1 MAYKVCLLDSDP
13 AYQRALMEYLNL
25 RATIPIQLYV
35 FSNPAVYA
43 AFRERE
49 KPELILVGDCYADWK
64 DAEDCPVLVLTTN
77 REYIGRTQ
85 YFFRY
90 QSVEHLVE
98 TMLQMIGANQ
108 PCVTETGMFYAV
120 YSPLGRCGKTT
131 FAKKLCERIGNS
143 LYVNWEGI
151 SECLDEKGIGSWMLY
166 CMKSRNEECLE
177 YLQANAVASLP
188 PPECFQD
195 IRQIEIED
203 LRWFREAIQRRG
215 QYAGVVFDIGG
226 MALASYAVFGA
237 FDRILIPTLRD
248 TVSQKKQKVFEQML
262 CQEYEKTENLQY
274 VQLEGQDVDQI
285 ADMYVR

>member
-64 DAEDCPVLVLTTN
+64 DAEDCPVLVLTIN

-151 SECLDEKGIGSWMLY
+151 SECLDEKGIGSWCIY
-166 CMKSRNEECLE
+166 CMKSRNENVWSIC
-177 YLQANAVASLP
+177 
-188 PPECFQD
+188 
-195 IRQIEIED
+195 RQMR
-203 LRWFREAIQRRG
+203 LRVCRHRNVSGISGRSRLRI
-215 QYAGVVFDIGG
+215 FDGSG
-226 MALASYAVFGA
+226 KRFK
-237 FDRILIPTLRD
+237 D
-248 TVSQKKQKVFEQML
+248 
-262 CQEYEKTENLQY
+262 
-274 VQLEGQDVDQI
+274 
-285 ADMYVR
+285 ADSMRV

>member
-1 MAYKVCLLDSDP
+1 
-13 AYQRALMEYLNL
+13 MEYLNL

-64 DAEDCPVLVLTTN
+64 DAEDCPVLVLTIN

-166 CMKSRNEECLE
+166 CMKSRNE
-177 YLQANAVASLP
+177 P
-188 PPECFQD
+188 TID
-195 IRQIEIED
+195 IDGNRLRHVSTLNTQRGTNPNFTFCSRNNPFFNVFIPNTYFYNGRRQ
-203 LRWFREAIQRRG
+203 
-215 QYAGVVFDIGG
+215 
-226 MALASYAVFGA
+226 
-237 FDRILIPTLRD
+237 
-248 TVSQKKQKVFEQML
+248 
-262 CQEYEKTENLQY
+262 
-274 VQLEGQDVDQI
+274 QI
-285 ADMYVR
+285 IYRFIVIAARK

>member
-1 MAYKVCLLDSDP
+1 
-13 AYQRALMEYLNL
+13 
-25 RATIPIQLYV
+25 
-35 FSNPAVYA
+35 
-43 AFRERE
+43 
-49 KPELILVGDCYADWK
+49 
-64 DAEDCPVLVLTTN
+64 
-77 REYIGRTQ
+77 
-85 YFFRY
+85 
-90 QSVEHLVE
+90 
-98 TMLQMIGANQ
+98 MIGANQ

-151 SECLDEKGIGSWMLY
+151 SECLDENGIGSWMLY

-188 PPECFQD
+188 PPECFRD

-248 TVSQKKQKVFEQML
+248 TVSQKNRRYSSK
-262 CQEYEKTENLQY
+262 CC
-274 VQLEGQDVDQI
+274 
-285 ADMYVR
+285 VRNMKNRESAICPVRRTGCGSDSRHVCEVMEWNYDL

>member
-13 AYQRALMEYLNL
+13 AFQRALMQYLNL

-77 REYIGRTQ
+77 REYIGRTK

-108 PCVTETGMFYAV
+108 PCVTKTGMFYAV

-151 SECLDEKGIGSWMLY
+151 SECLDENGRK
-166 CMKSRNEECLE
+166 CK
-177 YLQANAVASLP
+177 
-188 PPECFQD
+188 
-195 IRQIEIED
+195 
-203 LRWFREAIQRRG
+203 
-215 QYAGVVFDIGG
+215 
-226 MALASYAVFGA
+226 
-237 FDRILIPTLRD
+237 
-248 TVSQKKQKVFEQML
+248 
-262 CQEYEKTENLQY
+262 
-274 VQLEGQDVDQI
+274 
-285 ADMYVR
+285 

>member
-49 KPELILVGDCYADWK
+49 KPELILVGDSYADWK
-64 DAEDCPVLVLTTN
+64 DAEDCPVLVLTAN
-77 REYIGRTQ
+77 REYIGRAQ

-90 QSVEHLVE
+90 QSVERLVE
-98 TMLQMIGANQ
+98 TMLQMIGTNQ
-108 PCVTETGMFYAV
+108 PCAIETGMFYAV

-131 FAKKLCERIGNS
+131 FAKSLCERIGNS

-151 SECLDEKGIGSWMLY
+151 SESLDEKGIGSWMLY

-177 YLQANAVASLP
+177 YLQAHAVTSLP
-188 PPECFQD
+188 PPECFRD

-203 LRWFREAIQRRG
+203 LQWFREEIQRRG

-226 MALASYAVFGA
+226 MALASYAVFGV

-248 TVSQKKQKVFEQML
+248 TVSQRKQEVFEKML
-262 CQEYEKTENLQY
+262 RQEYEKTENLQY
-274 VQLEGQDVDQI
+274 VQLEGQDVDRI
-285 ADMYVR
+285 AEMYVR

>member
-1 MAYKVCLLDSDP
+1 
-13 AYQRALMEYLNL
+13 
-25 RATIPIQLYV
+25 
-35 FSNPAVYA
+35 
-43 AFRERE
+43 
-49 KPELILVGDCYADWK
+49 
-64 DAEDCPVLVLTTN
+64 
-77 REYIGRTQ
+77 
-85 YFFRY
+85 
-90 QSVEHLVE
+90 
-98 TMLQMIGANQ
+98 MIGANQ

-131 FAKKLCERIGNS
+131 FAKSLCERIGNS

-151 SECLDEKGIGSWMLY
+151 SECLDENGIGSWMLY

-188 PPECFQD
+188 PPECFRD

-248 TVSQKKQKVFEQML
+248 TVSQKNRGYSSKCCVRNMKKQRICNMSS
-262 CQEYEKTENLQY
+262 
-274 VQLEGQDVDQI
+274 
-285 ADMYVR
+285 

>member
-188 PPECFQD
+188 PPECAVTSNA
-195 IRQIEIED
+195 RPVAYSP
-203 LRWFREAIQRRG
+203 LPS
-215 QYAGVVFDIGG
+215 VS
-226 MALASYAVFGA
+226 AL
-237 FDRILIPTLRD
+237 I
-248 TVSQKKQKVFEQML
+248 
-262 CQEYEKTENLQY
+262 
-274 VQLEGQDVDQI
+274 
-285 ADMYVR
+285 